1 MKKHYHPIDSNVWQG
16 RIDSHEDFDAFRWHQ
31 WIKPIDLL
39 DETTPPFDGTLGL
52 CFIGFCCDDG
62 VTRNK
67 GRAGA
72 AKGPRSIRKELSN
85 LPCQFSSDLKI
96 YDGGN
101 IYCEDITLEEGQ
113 DILASLVKRIL
124 DLNLYPVVLGG
135 GHEIAFGHYN
145 GLLNHYQM
153 LSDSSVVDS
162 HKIGIVNFDAHFDLR
177 PYPNGG
183 SSGTM
188 FRQIADTCAS
198 NDLHYGYMCLGI
210 QKRSNTLALF
220 KSARSLGVQYILA
233 KDMVDQDIWHILERV
248 DSFIKKHNQ
257 IYVTICA
264 DVFSAAFA
272 PGVSAAQAV
281 GLHPEQVLKILKYI
295 ILSGKTVSFDI
306 AEVSPRF
313 DQDNTTS
320 NLAAVLIFALV
331 NTLASLH
338 NLDIAID

>member
-1 MKKHYHPIDSNVWQG
+1 MNTHYHPIDSNVWQG
-16 RIDSHEDFDAFRWHQ
+16 RIDSHDDFDAFRWHQ
-31 WIKPIDLL
+31 WVKPINLL
-39 DETTPPFDGTLGL
+39 DDTTPPFDGELGI

-72 AKGPRSIRKELSN
+72 AKGPRGIRRELTN
-85 LPCQFSSDLKI
+85 LPCHFQQELKI

-101 IYCEDITLEEGQ
+101 IYCEDIALEDGQ
-113 DILASLVKRIL
+113 AILANMIDRIL
-124 DLNLYPVVLGG
+124 KLNLYPIVLGG

-145 GLLNHYQM
+145 GLSQHFNAM
-153 LSDSSVVDS
+153 KDET
-162 HKIGIVNFDAHFDLR
+162 KIGIVNFDAHFDLR

-188 FRQIADTCAS
+188 FRQIADKCIES
-198 NDLHYGYMCLGI
+198 GQHYGYMCLGI

-220 KSARSLGVQYILA
+220 KSARQLGVNYILA
-233 KDMVDQDIWHILERV
+233 KDMVDQDIWRILEQV
-248 DSFIKKHNQ
+248 DGFVKKHDK
-257 IYVTICA
+257 IYITICA

-281 GLHPEQVLKILKYI
+281 GLHPEQVLKIIKYI
-295 ILSGKTVSFDI
+295 ILSGKMVSFDI

-320 NLAAVLIFALV
+320 NLAAVLIFAV
-331 NTLASLH
+331 INTLASLK
-338 NLDIAID
+338 NLDLQVE

>member
-16 RIDSHEDFDAFRWHQ
+16 RIDSHDDFDAFRWHQ

-39 DETTPPFDGTLGL
+39 DDANPPFDGEIGI

-85 LPCQFSSDLKI
+85 LPCQFKNDVKL

-101 IYCEDITLEEGQ
+101 IYCHDISLEEGQ
-113 DILASLVKRIL
+113 EILSKLVQRIL
-124 DLNLYPVVLGG
+124 ELNMYPIVLGG
-135 GHEIAFGHYN
+135 GHEIAFGHYG
-145 GLLNHYQM
+145 GLKRYK
-153 LSDSSVVDS
+153 DSQDS
-162 HKIGIVNFDAHFDLR
+162 NKKLGIVNFDAHFDLR

-188 FRQIADTCAS
+188 FRQIADQCEEDNA
-198 NDLHYGYMCLGI
+198 HYGYMCLGI

-220 KSARSLGVQYILA
+220 KTAKDLGVQYILA
-233 KDMVDQDIWHILERV
+233 KDMVDQDIWPIFERV
-248 DSFIKKHNQ
+248 DRFIKKHDQ
-257 IYVTICA
+257 IYITICS

-281 GLHPEQVLKILKYI
+281 GLHPEQVLKIIKYI
-295 ILSGKTVSFDI
+295 ILSGKSVSFDI

-320 NLAAVLIFALV
+320 NLAAVLIFAVV
-331 NTLASLH
+331 NTLASLK
-338 NLDIAID
+338 NLDISID